1 MGNAPSAH
9 QGRDSRLGK
18 DGKLKP
24 TSPDPPAW
32 PFSATPMAGS
42 PLTSAQEQ
50 EAQFNQVPI
59 ASILQQRFDSSSQVN
74 LHDGEVRE
82 VAAAIGNL
90 QHAAS
95 KESLSAYLTPKAS
108 RSQLTAPSQTSLGFD
123 PKQIDLRTAVAILE
137 ELRKTASPDDLVA
150 LRT

>member
-1 MGNAPSAH
+1 
-9 QGRDSRLGK
+9 
-18 DGKLKP
+18 
-24 TSPDPPAW
+24 
-32 PFSATPMAGS
+32 MAGS
-42 PLTSAQEQ
+42 PVASAH
-50 EAQFNQVPI
+50 EAQFQPVPM
-59 ASILQQRFDSSSQVN
+59 AGLLHQRFESSSQVN
-74 LHDGEVRE
+74 LQEGEARDL
-82 VAAAIGNL
+82 AAAVGKL
-90 QHAAS
+90 QHTAS